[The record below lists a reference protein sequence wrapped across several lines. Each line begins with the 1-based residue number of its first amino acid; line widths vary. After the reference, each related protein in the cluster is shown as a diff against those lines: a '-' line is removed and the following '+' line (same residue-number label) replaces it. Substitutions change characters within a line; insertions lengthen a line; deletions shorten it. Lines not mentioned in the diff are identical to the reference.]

1 VIPADRFEVAGS
13 FRDPT
18 VVKVPPKLTAIAQ
31 RISAAGRPCAAGIF
45 AQGFGLKTLLLIA
58 CIVGVSRDAR
68 AETCGHYLYRNGV
81 PVSVTAPKVTLP
93 LQMTPAEQTA
103 PAPQAPPCN
112 GPGCR
117 RQSVPLSP
125 PAAPGTRLLQS
136 DPAVLLQDLLK
147 LLQASATLP
156 IPRSDDAA
164 VSRSSSIFRPP
175 MA

>member
-1 VIPADRFEVAGS
+1 MNS
-13 FRDPT
+13 
-18 VVKVPPKLTAIAQ
+18 VPPKHTAIAQ
-31 RISAAGRPCAAGIF
+31 RISAAGRLCAAGRF

-58 CIVGVSRDAR
+58 CIVGVSRDVR

-156 IPRSDDAA
+156 IPRSDDVA

>member
-1 VIPADRFEVAGS
+1 MQ
-13 FRDPT
+13 T
-18 VVKVPPKLTAIAQ
+18 VPPKHLANFQ
-31 RISAAGRPCAAGIF
+31 RSAAECCLGVAGTV
-45 AQGFGLKTLLLIA
+45 AQGFSLKCLLLIA
-58 CIVGVSRDAR
+58 CILGLSRDGR
-68 AETCGHYLYRNGV
+68 ADTCGHYLYRNGV

-147 LLQASATLP
+147 LLQACATLP
-156 IPRSDDAA
+156 IPRSDDVA
-164 VSRSSSIFRPP
+164 VSHSCSIFRPP